1 MIGASRSLPHYWVD
15 AILTTA
21 FDCRRFYCE
30 SEALAFARVYA
41 RLPNAELV
49 IGYALL
55 PEGRKIIFEWS
66 SEAEAKLGRRA
77 THSNPA
83 RRTSQ

>member
-1 MIGASRSLPHYWVD
+1 MVMADLRLPHYWVD

-21 FDCRRFYCE
+21 FDFRRFYCE

-49 IGYALL
+49 IAYALL
-55 PEGRKIIFEWS
+55 PEGRKIIFEWG
-66 SEAEAKLGRRA
+66 EAEAKLGRRA
-77 THSNPA
+77 KHGNPA